1 MLEIQKK
8 LSNSFLAILSLPAT
22 AMGFALSVQI
32 SALSWILS
40 TQYHLEI
47 EDIGLVW
54 AAGPI
59 AGILGQV
66 IIGVVSDG
74 VWFWGGRR
82 RPFILVGGILA
93 ALMLLA
99 LPNIGIVSSTLGLDG
114 ILGVAILI
122 ALTLDLAIN
131 VSFNPTR
138 SIIADVTPEGVNRT
152 RGYTW
157 MQTISGSFGVLA
169 YGIGGYFDNYILI
182 YFGAV
187 LVLLFSLV
195 PTFFIT
201 EPRQLHTLAENEDNN
216 SNGER
221 VSLSDFSFAE
231 LVLTIRPLWGFF
243 LYAVYGMTLRLANIQ
258 VDGHWVELFC
268 LLLTLGLLLEA
279 LLKKEEK
286 ATSLAEKSR
295 IGFQKVLAANSFN
308 WIGVQT
314 MFIYNFAFLSQRI
327 PQLSNDVLGSINSYG
342 FFFLSLISAILPAFV
357 LEPIAR
363 KIGKTTT
370 QWMAMAIMAIG
381 YVGILL
387 FVDSALS
394 LYVLMC
400 VVGIGWGATVSLPF
414 AIMSEKIDQKRMG
427 LYMGLFNLSI
437 VLPQLTASLGIGQLV
452 GAAEDKSIIYMICAG
467 SLAVSAI
474 AWALVREPKAGSV
487 ASVDLLVEATDH

>member
-1 MLEIQKK
+1 MLPIQKN
-8 LSNSFLAILSLPAT
+8 LSNSFLALLSLPAT

-66 IIGVVSDG
+66 IIGVISDG
-74 VWFWGGRR
+74 VWFWNGRR
-82 RPFILVGGILA
+82 RPFILIGGVLA
-93 ALMLLA
+93 ALMILSLPSIDVISTA
-99 LPNIGIVSSTLGLDG
+99 LGFEA
-114 ILGVAILI
+114 ILGVAILV
-122 ALTLDLAIN
+122 ALTLDLSIN

-138 SIIADVTPEGVNRT
+138 SIIADVTPEGVDRT

-169 YGIGGYFDNYILI
+169 YGIGGYFDNYTLI

-187 LVLLFSLV
+187 LVFLFSV
-195 PTFFIT
+195 IPPFFIE
-201 EPRQLHTLAENEDNN
+201 EPRVLHATEGEDTAD
-216 SNGER
+216 ETPEIA
-221 VSLSDFSFAE
+221 SLSFPQMI
-231 LVLTIRPLWGFF
+231 LTIRPLWGFF
-243 LYAVYGMTLRLANIQ
+243 IYAVYGMTLRLFKID
-258 VDGHWVELFC
+258 VDHYYVEYACLAITLF
-268 LLLTLGLLLEA
+268 LVGEA
-279 LLKKEEK
+279 LFKKDD
-286 ATSLAEKSR
+286 ADGLSVADKSR

-314 MFIYNFAFLSQRI
+314 MFIYNIAFLQQKI
-327 PQLSNDVLGSINSYG
+327 PSLSDAELGSINSWG

-357 LEPIAR
+357 LEPVAR
-363 KIGKTTT
+363 KIGQTTT
-370 QWMAMAIMAIG
+370 QWICMAIMAIG
-381 YVGILL
+381 YLGIL
-387 FVDSALS
+387 FFGSSAIAM
-394 LYVLMC
+394 YILMC
-400 VVGIGWGATVSLPF
+400 IVGIGWGATVSLPF

-452 GAAEDKSIIYMICAG
+452 GAAEDKSVIYIICAG
-467 SLAVSAI
+467 SLALSALS
-474 AWALVREPKAGSV
+474 WFLVKEPVKQNS
-487 ASVDLLVEATDH
+487 